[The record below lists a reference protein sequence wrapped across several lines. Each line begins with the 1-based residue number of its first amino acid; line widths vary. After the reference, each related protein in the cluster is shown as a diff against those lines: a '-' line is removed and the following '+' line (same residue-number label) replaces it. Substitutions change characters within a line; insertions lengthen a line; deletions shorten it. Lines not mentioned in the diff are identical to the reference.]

1 MSGTFPPAFFVLVGE
16 LCELSL
22 FIDESGSDD
31 LRNRY
36 YLLTLVLHEQGED
49 VFKSI
54 HLYERSLAE
63 KGLPDI
69 PFCASPLLNGQDG
82 YENMGLID
90 RRCLLSS
97 FRVFFRHVSVRY
109 TCITLKTKEYGDL
122 DGVTA
127 AMRKH
132 LINFL
137 FDKLTNF
144 RDFDVVKIYFDD
156 GRKSV
161 AQAIHKAVD
170 YALSKDAVV
179 YRLASSSD
187 YRLSQIADYIYT
199 MELSALKYADK
210 ASTATDEKFFGSWSQ
225 FRKGILKEVRAKRI

>member
-1 MSGTFPPAFFVLVGE
+1 MSGTFSPAFFVLVGE

-90 RRCLLSS
+90 RLS
-97 FRVFFRHVSVRY
+97 
-109 TCITLKTKEYGDL
+109 
-122 DGVTA
+122 
-127 AMRKH
+127 
-132 LINFL
+132 LIH
-137 FDKLTNF
+137 
-144 RDFDVVKIYFDD
+144 I
-156 GRKSV
+156 
-161 AQAIHKAVD
+161 
-170 YALSKDAVV
+170 
-179 YRLASSSD
+179 
-187 YRLSQIADYIYT
+187 
-199 MELSALKYADK
+199 
-210 ASTATDEKFFGSWSQ
+210 
-225 FRKGILKEVRAKRI
+225 